1 MTFALM
7 NNDTERFSNI
17 AFFPLSK
24 LYKQINVDCMITAA
38 VRLPLLVLVTES
50 NHLQL
55 AFYLVFK
62 NCTGHYKINIML
74 FAI

>member
-1 MTFALM
+1 MTLALM
-7 NNDTERFSNI
+7 NNDTLRFSNI

-24 LYKQINVDCMITAA
+24 LYNQINVDCMITAA

-55 AFYLVFK
+55 AFYLLFK
-62 NCTGHYKINIML
+62 NFTGHYKTNIML
-74 FAI
+74 CAI